1 MLKQVVVF
9 GSKTSEDVIGNMI
22 EDNLPVE
29 VIKLAGGRAEQI
41 MGETESAIREQTEEV
56 LLPYIGKVDAIVLC
70 EPEMTLSSIQFL
82 RWKYPEQ
89 EFVGYGQDLVRVM
102 RREHNVR
109 VLLSHTA
116 KRMARYQKMKSECPE
131 IEVSESEYDFREIAG
146 PNFVERA
153 LEGFANGL
161 IIIYAPALICLEDQF
176 RDHVRWRANVVDMCG
191 SLFRETCKALN
202 FRGADGGMMRDL
214 KG

>member
-9 GSKTSEDVIGNMI
+9 GSKTSEDIIGNMI

-29 VIKLAGGRAEQI
+29 VTKIGNKKAEQI
-41 MGETESAIREQTEEV
+41 IGETESAIREQTEEE

-82 RWKYPEQ
+82 RDKYPRQ
-89 EFVGYGQDLVRVM
+89 EFVGYGQDLARIIKRERSVRILLPHTV
-102 RREHNVR
+102 RRM
-109 VLLSHTA
+109 T
-116 KRMARYQKMKSECPE
+116 RYQKMKSECFGVE
-131 IEVSESEYDFREIAG
+131 ISEGEYDFEEIPG
-146 PNFVERA
+146 PNFTERF

-161 IIIYAPALICLEDQF
+161 IIIYTPALICLEDQLKE
-176 RDHVRWRANVVDMCG
+176 RTKWRATVVDMCG

-202 FRGADGGMMRDL
+202 FRGIDGRLARDI

>member
-9 GSKTSEDVIGNMI
+9 GSKTSEDIIGNMI

-29 VIKLAGGRAEQI
+29 VIKLESSRAEQI
-41 MGETESAIREQTEEV
+41 IGETESVIREQTEEA

-82 RWKYPEQ
+82 RNEYPSQ
-89 EFVGYGQDLVRVM
+89 EFIGYGQDLTRVMKKEQSVRVILP
-102 RREHNVR
+102 HSV
-109 VLLSHTA
+109 
-116 KRMARYQKMKSECPE
+116 KRMTRYQKMKSECFGVE
-131 IEVSESEYDFREIAG
+131 ISESEYDSEESED
-146 PNFVERA
+146 PNFIERI

-161 IIIYAPALICLEDQF
+161 IIIYAPALICFEDQLKEYAK
-176 RDHVRWRANVVDMCG
+176 WRATVVDMCG
-191 SLFRETCKALN
+191 SLFREICKALN
-202 FRGADGGMMRDL
+202 FRGIDGGLVRDL